1 MLWLYCQTWAA
12 YWRDDGGAG
21 GRKFNFASMLIHTGG
36 DDVEAG
42 GKHLTLLHMLF
53 NNCAIGYMSCQ
64 RNETAIMH
72 LEIYFISLTWIILSH
87 KTSVSSDALA
97 RSKCLKL
104 LT

>member
-1 MLWLYCQTWAA
+1 MGEGERNLGSILE
-12 YWRDDGGAG
+12 GMMEGLEVG
-21 GRKFNFASMLIHTGG
+21 N
-36 DDVEAG
+36 
-42 GKHLTLLHMLF
+42 LTLLYMLF

-97 RSKCLKL
+97 RSKCLK
-104 LT
+104 